1 MEHHEHVQLILP
13 GITGRSWA
21 ELGSGRG
28 AFALALA
35 EILGPAG
42 RIYSVDRDPSAL
54 GIQQDLLQAR
64 FPAVDVTYIHAD
76 FTRPLDL
83 PLLDGILMANSLHFI
98 PYAKQ
103 AALLARAKAYLR
115 PGGRM
120 IIVEYD
126 TNRGNMWVPHPF
138 QYERWEKMA
147 AQAGFIQTRQLAYRP
162 GGFLNGMYSAV
173 SISAKE

>member
-1 MEHHEHVQLILP
+1 
-13 GITGRSWA
+13 
-21 ELGSGRG
+21 
-28 AFALALA
+28 
-35 EILGPAG
+35 
-42 RIYSVDRDPSAL
+42 
-54 GIQQDLLQAR
+54 
-64 FPAVDVTYIHAD
+64 
-76 FTRPLDL
+76 
-83 PLLDGILMANSLHFI
+83 MANSLHFI

-120 IIVEYD
+120 VIVEYD

-147 AQAGFIQTRQLAYRP
+147 EQAGFIETRQLAYRA

-173 SISAKE
+173 SITAKE